1 MWTRDPLLK
10 IFQSKRL
17 IIIKLFEG
25 CHLKSLFYNCN
36 LLLLIP
42 LTNLFQKVREIGN
55 LFVVVDSDSECY
67 GDCCTKAG
75 G

>member
-1 MWTRDPLLK
+1 M
-10 IFQSKRL
+10 
-17 IIIKLFEG
+17 
-25 CHLKSLFYNCN
+25 SLEKFV
-36 LLLLIP
+36 LQLQPLLLIP

-55 LFVVVDSDSECY
+55 FFVVVDSDSECY